1 MRQRWC
7 FPHPQACRCL
17 HPPARQLI
25 HHVLDRPGRGGIVEG
40 GEGGAGGHKLELGA
54 RVTFIVSPP
63 GVALGSQAQK
73 GGVES
78 HFGADSSWRF
88 EW

>member
-1 MRQRWC
+1 MRHGV
-7 FPHPQACRCL
+7 F
-17 HPPARQLI
+17 LI
-25 HHVLDRPGRGGIVEG
+25 LKPVDASTHLRVSSSTTCSTDPGVEVSSRG